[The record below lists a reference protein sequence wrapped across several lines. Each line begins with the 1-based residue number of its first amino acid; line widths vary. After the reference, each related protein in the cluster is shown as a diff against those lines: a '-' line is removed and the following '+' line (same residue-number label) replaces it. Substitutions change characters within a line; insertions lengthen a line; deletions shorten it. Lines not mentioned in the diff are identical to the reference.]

1 MLKDQIDSL
10 AWWLTCVVA
19 IAVKLRQ
26 EIAEFAASHF
36 FILSPAG
43 EVERVTYVSLKKKI
57 LKISIKHQI

>member
-26 EIAEFAASHF
+26 EIA
-36 FILSPAG
+36 
-43 EVERVTYVSLKKKI
+43 VSLQPA
-57 LKISIKHQI
+57 ISSYSAQQGKWRE